1 MATKEIETAEIGLKN
16 AQDFANEL
24 WSKIVDER
32 LFSYQKSDIC
42 DYLLYLFNAHSKD
55 KFLDT
60 NTNEQNE
67 RLLKM
72 NASKI
77 KASKKNIAVKFMN
90 DGEYKGIFEKFLL
103 DLSKGVIVLRQ
114 SDKNDCLEFVL
125 ENKVTRDIL
134 NAKLKSSVSDVF
146 NYPSINTEKVEIS
159 AENFVKMLKKEAEIS
174 GKTKEFNEITKQ
186 FSYEGQKLNFE
197 NLAAFVKGVC
207 GEVLNECIRQF
218 TARALTVLFFN

>member
-67 RLLKM
+67 RLLKTT
-72 NASKI
+72 AAKI
-77 KASKKNIAVKFMN
+77 KASKKNISVKFMDDTEYN
-90 DGEYKGIFEKFLL
+90 DIFKRFLDMINNGEIILREGKEHKIKFTLE
-103 DLSKGVIVLRQ
+103 
-114 SDKNDCLEFVL
+114 DKAMQDV
-125 ENKVTRDIL
+125 L
-134 NAKLKSSVSDVF
+134 NAKLKANKRETLEPTNFGSE
-146 NYPSINTEKVEIS
+146 NVEIS
-159 AENFVKMLKKEAEIS
+159 IKSFIAMLESAVKDFNKSQAELEKAIHKCKGIDRNLTLGKIFEAVANAPQDYGVSFLKELVSNAYDIF
-174 GKTKEFNEITKQ
+174 TKK
-186 FSYEGQKLNFE
+186 
-197 NLAAFVKGVC
+197 
-207 GEVLNECIRQF
+207 
-218 TARALTVLFFN
+218 